1 MRRGFSL
8 PETLVALG
16 LGGAIATSVFGVVAM
31 HRTVYLN
38 GLDQVE
44 GLATVRLAAGLVSA
58 ELRGL
63 DPAGGDLME
72 ISPTSVTY
80 RAARSL
86 YFTCREPD
94 PGRST
99 LTVAASFHG
108 LRALDPDLDSVLVY
122 VPMDSA
128 VDRPGGWVS
137 GDLRRI
143 VWGHRCPGGAESLT
157 LALGGIPERT
167 MAAIDP
173 GSPLRGVSVWEIRGY
188 GDSRGQWWLG
198 MRRLRKGRGRSSAIQ
213 PVLGPIA
220 PAGLEFRYYDRESAP
235 VGDLQ
240 AVVSIGVTILP
251 EASGGP
257 RFGEP
262 ARPVTLRVALRGA
275 RGS

>member
-1 MRRGFSL
+1 VRNGFSL
-8 PETLVALG
+8 SETIVALG
-16 LGGAIATSVFGVVAM
+16 LGAAIATSVFGVVAM
-31 HRTVYLN
+31 HRRVYLDGVN
-38 GLDQVE
+38 QVE
-44 GLATVRLAAGLVSA
+44 WHATVRLAAGLVSA

-72 ISPTSVTY
+72 MSPTSLRY

-122 VPMDSA
+122 VPADF
-128 VDRPGGWVS
+128 VNNRPEAWVS

-143 VWGHRCPGGAESLT
+143 ARGHRCPGRAESLT
-157 LALGGIPERT
+157 LELGGIPQGT
-167 MAAIDP
+167 MAAVET

-198 MRRLRKGRGRSSAIQ
+198 MRRFRKGGGRPPAIQ

-220 PAGLEFRYYDRESAP
+220 PDGIEFRYYDREDALA
-235 VGDLQ
+235 GDSQ
-240 AVVSIGVTILP
+240 AVVSIGFTILP
-251 EASGGP
+251 ETSGSP